1 MLKLLLTCTLAL
13 AFIPQA
19 VAQTQPA
26 AASAQRPVSAF
37 AKLPFMSGPQ
47 MSPDGTRVLTKLA
60 VNGESVLSIVPIAN
74 AAKPTLIALGDND
87 LLSWNWVN
95 KDWIVARLGG
105 EALIEAESF
114 YVTRVVGISADG
126 KTIKR
131 LAARDPG
138 QNAEVIWTASDGTPR
153 ILMSVQKSVYF
164 GLDFW
169 PSVMEVDVSSGS
181 IKKAADSVTGVFNW
195 YADADGVVRVGIGYD
210 DRTQKDRTLYRSNEK
225 SAFSVISR
233 AGANADEILLRPA
246 TFPKDGRPAITF
258 SDHEGFLHLYELDL
272 TTMKPGKVSF
282 GVAGYDID
290 SFTRNPKTA
299 EILGVSLTTNR
310 PRMQWLDPKLAAIQ
324 MSVEKTLGGG
334 QYATIISYDD
344 DLNTILLEVGNAA
357 QAGAFYIYTA
367 ATGKLARFAI
377 SNDALEMEKLGPV
390 STVKYKARDGLDIS
404 GVLTLPIGR
413 AAKNLPLILLPH
425 GGPIGI
431 RDAEGFDWWAQFLAD
446 RGYAVYQPNYRGSGG
461 YGRAF
466 EKAGDG
472 EWGLKMQD
480 DLNDAVDHLAKV
492 GMIDPKRVCIAGGS
506 YGGYAAMRA
515 AQRDGAKFRCAI
527 SYAGVSDLQ
536 ALKESNGRSFLYAN
550 SLRSFFDKRTVDMK
564 AVSPL
569 NFPEQFSTPI
579 LIMHGAKDKRVPI
592 SQSRKLAS
600 KLTSAGKD
608 VRYIEQPKADHFF
621 SREGDRLQFLQE
633 MESFLAKHNPAN

>member
-1 MLKLLLTCTLAL
+1 MLKLFLTCAFAL

-19 VAQTQPA
+19 VAQTLPA
-26 AASAQRPVSAF
+26 KASAPRPVSAF

-74 AAKPTLIALGDND
+74 AAKPILIGIGDND
-87 LLSWNWVN
+87 LLDWNWVN
-95 KDWIVARLGG
+95 KDWIVARLGD
-105 EALIEAESF
+105 EALIENEPF

-169 PSVMEVDVSSGS
+169 PSVVEVDVSSGS

-195 YADADGVVRVGIGYD
+195 YADADGVVRMGIGYE
-210 DRTQKDRTLYRSNEK
+210 DRTRKTRTLYR
-225 SAFSVISR
+225 
-233 AGANADEILLRPA
+233 ANAKSPFSIISSADGKTDQTLIRPA
-246 TFPKDGRPAITF
+246 TFPKDGGPAITF
-258 SDHEGFLHLYELDL
+258 SDHEGYWRLYELDL
-272 TTMKPGKVSF
+272 TTMLPGKTSF
-282 GVAGYDID
+282 GVAAYDID
-290 SFTRNPKTA
+290 SFTQHPKTNQ
-299 EILGVSLTTNR
+299 ILGVSLTTNR
-310 PRMQWLDPKLAAIQ
+310 LRMQWLDPKLAAIQ
-324 MSVEKTLGGG
+324 TSVEKTLGNG
-334 QYATIISYDD
+334 QYATIISYDA

-357 QAGAFYIYTA
+357 QAGAYYIYTA

-377 SNDALEMEKLGPV
+377 SNDALGMEKLGPV

-413 AAKNLPLILLPH
+413 DPKNLPLILLPH

-466 EKAGDG
+466 ERAGDG

-480 DLNDAVDHLAKV
+480 DLNDAVDHLSKI
-492 GMIDPKRVCIAGGS
+492 GTIDPKRVCIAGGS

-515 AQRDGAKFRCAI
+515 AQRDGAKFRCAV

-550 SLRSFFDKRTVDMK
+550 SFRSFFDKRTVDMK

-579 LIMHGAKDKRVPI
+579 LIMHGAKDKRVPV

-600 KLTSAGKD
+600 KLTTAGKD

-621 SREGDRLQFLQE
+621 SREEDRLQFLQE

>member
-1 MLKLLLTCTLAL
+1 MLKLLLTCAVAISLTPQAL
-13 AFIPQA
+13 AQS
-19 VAQTQPA
+19 
-26 AASAQRPVSAF
+26 ASAPATRPVSAF

-60 VNGESVLSIVPIAN
+60 VNGEPVLSIVPIAN
-74 AAKPTLIALGDND
+74 AAKPILIALGDND
-87 LLSWNWVN
+87 LIDWNWVN
-95 KDWIVARLGG
+95 KDWIVARLGD
-105 EALIEAESF
+105 EALIENEPF

-138 QNAEVIWTASDGTPR
+138 QNAEVIWRATDGSPR
-153 ILMSVQKSVYF
+153 VLMTVQKSVYF

-169 PSVMEVDVSSGS
+169 PSVVEVDVSSGS
-181 IKKAADSVTGVFNW
+181 VKKAADSVTGVANW
-195 YADADGVVRVGIGYD
+195 YADAGGVVRMGIGYD
-210 DRTQKDRTLYRSNEK
+210 DRTRKTRTLYRANEK
-225 SAFSVISR
+225 VPFSVISS
-233 AGANADEILLRPA
+233 ADGKKEETLIQPA
-246 TFPKDGRPAITF
+246 TFPKDGSPAITF
-258 SDHEGFLHLYELDL
+258 SDHEGYLRLYELDL
-272 TTMKPGKVSF
+272 ATMLPGKTSF
-282 GVAGYDID
+282 GVAGYDIGG
-290 SFTRNPKTA
+290 FIRNPKTS

-310 PRMQWLDPKLAAIQ
+310 PRMQWINPKLAAIQ
-324 MSVEKTLGGG
+324 TSVEKTIGQG

-344 DLNTILLEVGNAA
+344 DLNTILLEVGNAS

-367 ATGKLARFAI
+367 ATGKLSRFGV
-377 SNDALEMEKLGPV
+377 SNDALGMAKLGSV
-390 STVKYKARDGLDIS
+390 STVKYKARDGLDIA
-404 GVLTLPIGR
+404 GVLTLPAGR
-413 AAKNLPLILLPH
+413 VAKNLPLILMPH

-431 RDAEGFDWWAQFLAD
+431 RDSESFDWWAQFLAD

-492 GMIDPKRVCIAGGS
+492 GTIDPKRVCIAGGS

-515 AQRDGAKFRCAI
+515 AQRDGAKFRCAV

-564 AVSPL
+564 SVSPL

-579 LIMHGAKDKRVPI
+579 LIMHGAKDKRVPV

-608 VRYIEQPKADHFF
+608 VRYVEQPKADHFF
-621 SREGDRLQFLQE
+621 SREEDRLQFLQE